1 MNDTYSNMLK
11 YIQIFLYR
19 TDMRL
24 MGWTSKM
31 DGLDTQTTLLYV
43 YFCSLEILSPNMSN
57 HLFLGI

>member
-1 MNDTYSNMLK
+1 MNEIYSNMLK